1 MKRNWL
7 IHDNIGSVKG
17 GAGSVWGCTGWYLVV
32 LGQSN
37 LVLGQKNL
45 VPIGIKWNWVSTMR
59 LCLHILKKVE
69 TWLDVTI
76 ARQRQTRKDRATQ
89 PMDHGR
95 LR

>member
-1 MKRNWL
+1 M

-17 GAGSVWGCTGWYLVV
+17 GAGSVWGCTGWYLV
-32 LGQSN
+32 
-37 LVLGQKNL
+37 VLGQKNL

-69 TWLDVTI
+69 TWSDVTI